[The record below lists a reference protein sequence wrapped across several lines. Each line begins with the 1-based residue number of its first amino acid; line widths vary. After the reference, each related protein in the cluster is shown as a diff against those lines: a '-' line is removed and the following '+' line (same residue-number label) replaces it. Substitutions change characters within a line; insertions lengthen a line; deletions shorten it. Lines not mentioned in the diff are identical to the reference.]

1 MTLPSRRVYVHI
13 GLPKTGTTSL
23 QALLWH
29 HREALAADGLLYPG
43 TDHTAHHKAAMDV
56 HSQRYRQWNEPGVK
70 GSWDWLVE
78 QVRAWQGTSLIS
90 TELLA
95 PASPQEAEQV
105 LSALSFAE
113 VHVVCTVR
121 DFARQ
126 VPSVWQENIKTRH
139 TTTLQEFLAHLRG
152 PELTGISRTFWDYQD
167 LPRVLA
173 TWGGSLPPER
183 VHVVTVPPRGA
194 QAGLLWQ
201 RFATVLGVDA
211 GKYTTDVPQE
221 NFSLG
226 LAETE
231 LLRRLNVALGPD
243 MPWPRYAGVV
253 KDTFAAQVLAR
264 LDSSTRIALPAGD
277 RDWVAGTSRR
287 FVDAVTEAG
296 YHVVGDLDDLIP
308 APSAEE
314 AGTGTAVTMPDDA
327 VLLDTAV
334 EALARLI
341 PRVPSPPPPGSG
353 QGGVQRIKGRLRG
366 FSERYPHAMRARRF
380 YWRAK
385 ARLRKP

>member
-1 MTLPSRRVYVHI
+1 MTHRSQRVYVHI

-29 HREALAADGLLYPG
+29 HREALAADGVLYPG
-43 TDHTAHHKAAMDV
+43 ADDTAQHKAAIDV
-56 HSQRYRQWNEPGVK
+56 HPQRFPQWNEPGVK

-90 TELLA
+90 SELLA
-95 PASPQEAEQV
+95 PASPEEARRV

-113 VHVVCTVR
+113 IHVVCTVR

-126 VPSVWQENIKTRH
+126 VPSVWQENIKTRDS
-139 TTTLQEFLAHLRG
+139 TTLEEFLAHLRG
-152 PELTGISRTFWDYQD
+152 GELTDVSTPFWDFQD
-167 LPRVLA
+167 LPRVLR

-183 VHVVTVPPRGA
+183 VHVVTVPPKGA
-194 QAGLLWQ
+194 PSELLWQ

-231 LLRRLNVALGPD
+231 LLRRVNVALGPD

-253 KDTFAAQVLAR
+253 KDTLAAKVLAE
-264 LDSSTRIALPAGD
+264 LDGSTRIALPPGD
-277 RDWVAGTSRR
+277 HGWVADTARR
-287 FVDAVTEAG
+287 FVDAVAEAG
-296 YHVVGDLDDLIP
+296 YHVVGDVDDLIP
-308 APSAEE
+308 ALRAE
-314 AGTGTAVTMPDDA
+314 GTGTAVDMPDDA
-327 VLLDTAV
+327 VLLETAV
-334 EALARLI
+334 AAIARLI
-341 PRVPSPPPPGSG
+341 HRVPSPPPPGAG
-353 QGGVQRIKGRLRG
+353 QRGVHRIKGRLRDL
-366 FSERYPHAMRARRF
+366 SEQHPQAMRARRF

-385 ARLRKP
+385 ARLRSSP